1 MKKKISFLLLFFTII
16 FIIMPTTAYADV
28 GPKASVVIDFE
39 GLEGENY
46 YVTLLSNV
54 SSTGP
59 HSVLDETYNN
69 QRYYEEDKEY
79 SIWEKFLSYE
89 DKDGYHFLQYFE
101 NCTDT
106 SEFTWGYYPPSK
118 FKILLYF
125 PEQDSFAVSKDVYE
139 KYAFDSYYKVDAKGL
154 KMQSGVIN
162 YSIEA
167 EKNYNYTWEIIS
179 LVIRIIATIAIEVLI
194 ALLFG
199 YRAKKQLLI
208 ILVTNVVTQSVLNI
222 LLNIINYHQGSMMF
236 VINYVW
242 KEILVFVIEAFVYSI
257 CLHKYG
263 NGKSKK
269 WILIL
274 YALIANAVSFVGGI
288 FIAYLMPGV
297 F

>member
-1 MKKKISFLLLFFTII
+1 
-16 FIIMPTTAYADV
+16 MPTTAYADV